1 MSRREGGAFLWK
13 IHTRCVFTR
22 RPAVLCGL
30 CLVHKT
36 HKTHKTV
43 SWLGLIEGGE
53 DSPAPKNLNS
63 TDTHKVKSAWSLLVW
78 RAKYTSG
85 YDVSREGCGWSG
97 LLVAGI
103 LARQRP
109 EKICD

>member
-1 MSRREGGAFLWK
+1 MWK
-13 IHTRCVFTR
+13 IHTRWVFTR
-22 RPAVLCGL
+22 HLAVLRGL
-30 CLVHKT
+30 CLVHKA
-36 HKTHKTV
+36 HKAHKTV

-53 DSPAPKNLNS
+53 DGPVPKYSNS
-63 TDTHKVKSAWSLLVW
+63 TDTHKVKSAWSPLVW

-109 EKICD
+109 EKVRD